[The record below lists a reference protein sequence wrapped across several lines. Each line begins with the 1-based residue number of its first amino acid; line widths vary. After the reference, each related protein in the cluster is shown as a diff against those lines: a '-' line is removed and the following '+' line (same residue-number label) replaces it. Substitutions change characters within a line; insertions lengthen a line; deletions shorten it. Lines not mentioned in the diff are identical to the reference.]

1 MRPTNSKPKTKLH
14 SMLGLL
20 GAATFGLALAACD
33 SPQKDSKGQVQ
44 NESAS
49 AEVISLN
56 DSSGNTRS
64 RSANVRDDGTFSLD
78 LEGFDTPYLLRA
90 EWTQDGVVQR
100 FYAVSEGREN
110 IDVNALTDLAY
121 RGRHDDGE
129 DDDETDDDGDDD
141 GDYDHSDREGKQHFA
156 AEARRI
162 LAQLSVVL
170 APLFE
175 RYDITDPRTDRDAV
189 RVLLRDVK
197 IMKVGRNVTITNRAT
212 GGVIFVGRLSRLSEG
227 VFTAANM
234 PAGPG
239 PLPATCEAFTYS
251 AFGDC
256 QPSNTQS
263 RTVLTSSPTGCTGGA
278 PVLTQACVYVPPTN
292 TCTSFTYSAYGAC
305 QPSNTQSRTVLT
317 SSPTGCT
324 GGSPILTQA
333 CVYVPPIDGAA
344 LYTQYCA
351 GCHANSKKGRPA
363 SATQAA
369 IDADIGGMGTA
380 ALRALTPAQIA
391 AIAAAP

>member
-1 MRPTNSKPKTKLH
+1 
-14 SMLGLL
+14 
-20 GAATFGLALAACD
+20 
-33 SPQKDSKGQVQ
+33 V
-44 NESAS
+44 NE
-49 AEVISLN
+49 
-56 DSSGNTRS
+56 G
-64 RSANVRDDGTFSLD
+64 
-78 LEGFDTPYLLRA
+78 
-90 EWTQDGVVQR
+90 GVVQR

-121 RGRHDDGE
+121 RGRHDDAE
-129 DDDETDDDGDDD
+129 DHDETGDDGEDD

-162 LAQLSVVL
+162 LAELSVAL

-175 RYDITDPRTDRDAV
+175 RYGITDPRTDRDAV

-251 AFGDC
+251 AFGAC

-278 PVLTQACVYVPPTN
+278 PVLTQACVYVPP
-292 TCTSFTYSAYGAC
+292 
-305 QPSNTQSRTVLT
+305 
-317 SSPTGCT
+317 
-324 GGSPILTQA
+324 
-333 CVYVPPIDGAA
+333 IDGAA
-344 LYTQYCA
+344 LYTQHCA